1 MCTIWVYK
9 HYTFH
14 LLIIKI
20 SNEILWTYFLSIISI
35 FPLNF
40 LILEINFIKI
50 IILINDKRR
59 CWFTYKETFM
69 LSNIRCILT
78 IIFTDL
84 SIEKWKW
91 NQLSVN
97 RYVKFVFFLI
107 KMIIR
112 KEIILDLSLN
122 RYLIQWKYKNIC
134 LEDKILG
141 FRYSL
146 YL

>member
-20 SNEILWTYFLSIISI
+20 SHEILWTYFLSIISI

-40 LILEINFIKI
+40 FILEINFIKI
-50 IILINDKRR
+50 IILINDKGRR
-59 CWFTYKETFM
+59 WFTYKETFM
-69 LSNIRCILT
+69 FNDIRSILT

-107 KMIIR
+107 KVIIR
-112 KEIILDLSLN
+112 KEIILNLSLN
-122 RYLIQWKYKNIC
+122 RYFIQWKYKNIR
-134 LEDKILG
+134 LEDKILV

>member
-20 SNEILWTYFLSIISI
+20 SHEIFWTYFLSIISI
-35 FPLNF
+35 FPFNF

-50 IILINDKRR
+50 IILINDKGRR
-59 CWFTYKETFM
+59 WFTYKETFM
-69 LSNIRCILT
+69 LNDIRCILT
-78 IIFTDL
+78 IVFTDL

-107 KMIIR
+107 KVIIR

-146 YL
+146 DL

>member
-14 LLIIKI
+14 LFIIKI
-20 SNEILWTYFLSIISI
+20 SHEILWTYFLSIISI

-50 IILINDKRR
+50 IILINDKGRR
-59 CWFTYKETFM
+59 WFTYKETFM
-69 LSNIRCILT
+69 LNDIRSILT

-107 KMIIR
+107 KVIIR

>member
-20 SNEILWTYFLSIISI
+20 SHEILWTYFLSIISI

-50 IILINDKRR
+50 IILINDKGRR
-59 CWFTYKETFM
+59 WFTYKETFM
-69 LSNIRCILT
+69 LNDIRSILT

-97 RYVKFVFFLI
+97 RYIKFVFFLI
-107 KMIIR
+107 KVIIR